1 MKVVAFTE
9 TNFSKVNMVA
19 TLKESILSKFDD
31 ASVANI
37 LRYVVCDIH
46 ARLFSQE
53 FACLR
58 VPFLQRVDSTT
69 HWMT

>member
-1 MKVVAFTE
+1 MRVIPFTE
-9 TNFSKVNMVA
+9 TNFSQVNMVA
-19 TLKESILSKFDD
+19 TLKESILSKFDN

-37 LRYVVCDIH
+37 LRYFLCDVH
-46 ARLFSQE
+46 ARFFSQE

-58 VPFLQRVDSTT
+58 VPLLQRVDSTT

>member
-1 MKVVAFTE
+1 MKVITFAE
-9 TNFSKVNMVA
+9 TSFSKVNMGA

-31 ASVANI
+31 ASVPNI
-37 LRYVVCDIH
+37 VRYFLCDIH

>member
-1 MKVVAFTE
+1 MKVIAFTE

-37 LRYVVCDIH
+37 LRYVACDIH

-53 FACLR
+53 FARLR
-58 VPFLQRVDSTT
+58 GFQFKG
-69 HWMT
+69 